1 RRGAAP
7 GRGGAGSVAM
17 TYPSKL
23 LKFAAFRWDGVPIRQ
38 YKTADAPYRGVTRQ
52 TLLGEGAGEEAFNLL
67 TRYLEADPGASSTH
81 ELHRRIARAD
91 AAARDWRGV
100 PVAGR
105 AERLRAAGRILR
117 ERKDAYARTMALEM
131 GKPLAQGVAEAEKCA
146 WACDYYAE
154 QVAAMLADEPRRTD
168 AARSYVRFDAIGPVL
183 AIMPWNFPFWQ
194 VFRFAAPALAAGNA
208 GILKHAPNVSRC
220 ALEIEQLLREAGF
233 PEGLFRA
240 VFL

>member
-1 RRGAAP
+1 GREPVRTARPGSRAAAP
-7 GRGGAGSVAM
+7 RRGGAGSVAM
-17 TYPSKL
+17 THPSKL
-23 LKFAAFRWDGVPIRQ
+23 LKFAAFRWDGVSIRQ

-52 TLLGEGAGEEAFNLL
+52 TLLGEGAGEEAFNFL
-67 TRYLEADPGASSTH
+67 TRYFEVEPGGYSTLERHRHPHAVVVIRGRGRVILGDATH
-81 ELHRRIARAD
+81 DIAP
-91 AAARDWRGV
+91 RDWRRV

-154 QVAAMLADEPRRTD
+154 HVAAMLADEPRRTD

-194 VFRFAAPALAAGNA
+194 VFRFAAPA
-208 GILKHAPNVSRC
+208 
-220 ALEIEQLLREAGF
+220 
-233 PEGLFRA
+233 
-240 VFL
+240 